1 VRGIHWK
8 SWDNLSLSKKKGGMG
23 FRDLAMFNSALL
35 AKQGWRLLQH
45 LDSLVARIMQEK
57 YFPSGDFMQ
66 AQWGHNPSY
75 ARRSI
80 ANSRALLEKGLAWRV
95 GNGESSRI
103 WGDKWILSPSPHH
116 VQSIPRGLDI
126 IARVSSLIDR
136 RTGRWNFPLLHTC
149 FDREEAEQI
158 GTMFLS
164 PLSQPDKLI
173 WSGTKSGL
181 FSVRSA
187 YQLGLQDRAQT
198 VGEPSNAG

>member
-1 VRGIHWK
+1 V
-8 SWDNLSLSKKKGGMG
+8 
-23 FRDLAMFNSALL
+23 
-35 AKQGWRLLQH
+35 
-45 LDSLVARIMQEK
+45 
-57 YFPSGDFMQ
+57 
-66 AQWGHNPSY
+66 GHNPSC
-75 ARRSI
+75 AWRSI

-136 RTGRWNFPLLHTC
+136 RTGRWSFPLLHTC

-158 GTMFLS
+158 GSMFLS

-198 VGEPSNAG
+198 VGEPSNAGEADEL